1 MWLKTWVMAGLMVL
15 APSNDAVEAVTEMQR
30 LHSERIKT
38 RCGNAIVALRRQ
50 ECVLL
55 VGGEIALGA
64 TF

>member
-1 MWLKTWVMAGLMVL
+1 MVL